1 MVRKEQYRRLKFEGK
16 IDGSVAEDRITRYG
30 EYMVSSHAAI
40 QTILVAKEEQAKTT
54 ILEPA
59 GVSVNMIPFYLDA
72 MREFCR
78 ISRNFTEQTK
88 QNEGYNCYE
97 RWRTKGLDSNLLVQ
111 LAAMCDIDLW
121 AYYQY

>member
-1 MVRKEQYRRLKFEGK
+1 MVRNQLWRRKKFEHK
-16 IDGSVAEDRITRYG
+16 VSGSVVEDRVDQYG
-30 EYMVSSHAAI
+30 TYMTSLHSAA
-40 QTILVAKEEQAKTT
+40 QTILVAKEEQAKTE

-78 ISRNFTEQTK
+78 ISRNFSGQTK
-88 QNEGYNCYE
+88 QNEGYNAYE
-97 RWRTKGLDSNLLVQ
+97 KWLTKGLNSNLLVL
-111 LAAMCDIDLW
+111 LANMCDIDLW

>member
-16 IDGSVAEDRITRYG
+16 IDGSVAEDRIDQYG
-30 EYMVSSHAAI
+30 SFMVSSHSTI
-40 QTILVAKEEQAKTT
+40 QLILVAKEEQAKTE

-78 ISRNFTEQTK
+78 ISRNFTGQTK
-88 QNEGYNCYE
+88 QNEGYNSYE
-97 RWRTKGLDSNLLVQ
+97 RWKTKGLDSNLLVQ